1 MTFRAFAGPGG
12 VGNVSGNAGYITGL
26 KEKGIFS
33 TVKGHI
39 TTVGMADTDLKAIMK
54 MKIGTGS
61 AGDPPIVSGKKE
73 NGEVMGEKIIS
84 VFCNSVLGFWHIT
97 PLRARNL

>member
-12 VGNVSGNAGYITGL
+12 VGDVPWNTGHIAGL
-26 KEKGIFS
+26 KEKGLLS

-39 TTVGMADTDLKAIMK
+39 TAVGMADTDLQAIMK

-61 AGDPPIVSGKKE
+61 AGYPPIVSRKKE
-73 NGEVMGEKIIS
+73 NGKVMGEIIVS
-84 VFCNSVLGFWHIT
+84 VFCDCISGFWHCT
-97 PLRARNL
+97 PLYVL